1 MTGGSERVA
10 VVAAAL
16 RDILER
22 LDADA
27 VAQRMEP
34 ELRHTPE
41 YVRLV
46 RDGEASALRA
56 SLRRHAGLLL
66 RWILSGTPPDSYVLS
81 EMYERARECA
91 AAGQP
96 LSGVLL
102 LHRRGARAFWDAVL
116 SLVTE
121 EEGARLTEWPELG
134 RRHLDTYLDSYLDL
148 VTRLFTQAYADQ
160 ADLPSAQ
167 GDRRARTLFE
177 RLCAHLPI
185 TVEDQERAA
194 RLGFDLTPPYVPFV
208 VLLDK
213 SAPAERADLAA
224 RLRSAGALAFVE
236 DVRITG
242 LTEPAFDWSAFLAD
256 RRLLLAQDP
265 PTGRTGL
272 QTAVDN
278 LRLLV
283 AVASRSQRHGRV
295 RAEDF
300 LPQLLLANSPELADA
315 VTRRVFG
322 PLTGGDNGELTATL
336 ACLAEN
342 QFDSASTTAALHLH
356 RNTLLYRIKQIEKL
370 TGLDLQS
377 HSDRTVV
384 WLAVLW
390 AQVSSRPVGSRSMR
404 PSRLSAASR
413 GAGPSGTI
421 SAEGGQR

>member
-1 MTGGSERVA
+1 MTDRSERVA
-10 VVAAAL
+10 VVATAL
-16 RDILER
+16 RDTLER

-34 ELRHTPE
+34 DLRHTPE
-41 YVRLV
+41 YMRLA
-46 RDGEASALRA
+46 RDYEASALRA
-56 SLRRHAGLLL
+56 ELRRHAGLLL
-66 RWILSGTPPDSYVLS
+66 HWMLSGTPPDSYVLS

-91 AAGQP
+91 GAGQP
-96 LSGVLL
+96 LDCVLL
-102 LHRRGARAFWDAVL
+102 LHRRGARAFWNAVL

-121 EEGARLTEWPELG
+121 EEGARLTEWAEQG
-134 RRHLDTYLDSYLDL
+134 RHRLDSYFDSYLDL
-148 VTRLFTQAYADQ
+148 VTRIFTQAYADQ

-167 GDRRARTLFE
+167 GDRRAHTLFD
-177 RLCAHLPI
+177 RLCTHLPI

-194 RLGFDLTPPYVPFV
+194 RLGFDLAPPYVPFV
-208 VLLDK
+208 ALIDK

-224 RLRSAGALAFVE
+224 RLRTAGALAFVE

-242 LTEPAFDWSAFLAD
+242 ITGPGFGWSAFLAD
-256 RRLLLAQDP
+256 RRLLLAEDL

-295 RAEDF
+295 RADDF
-300 LPQLLLANSPELADA
+300 LPQMLLANSPEVADA

-342 QFDSASTTAALHLH
+342 QFDSASTSAALHMH

-370 TGLDLQS
+370 TRLDLQS

-384 WLAVLW
+384 WLAVIW
-390 AQVSSRPVGSRSMR
+390 AQVSSRPVGSRSLR
-404 PSRLSAASR
+404 TKGLSAASR
-413 GAGPSGTI
+413 SDGLSDVIG
-421 SAEGGQR
+421 R

>member
-1 MTGGSERVA
+1 
-10 VVAAAL
+10 
-16 RDILER
+16 
-22 LDADA
+22 
-27 VAQRMEP
+27 MET

-41 YVRLV
+41 YVRSA
-46 RDGEASALRA
+46 RACGAPALRA

-66 RWILSGTPPDSYVLS
+66 HWMVRGAPPDSYVLS
-81 EMYERARECA
+81 EMYEQARECA

-96 LSGVLL
+96 LDGGLL
-102 LHRRGARAFWDAVL
+102 LHHRAATAFWDAVL
-116 SLVTE
+116 GLVTE
-121 EEGARLTEWPELG
+121 EECGLLADWTDQG
-134 RRHLDTYLDSYLDL
+134 RRHLDSYFDL
-148 VTRLFTQAYADQ
+148 VTRMFTQAYTDQ
-160 ADLPSAQ
+160 SDLPSAQ
-167 GDRRARTLFE
+167 GDRRARTLVD

-224 RLRSAGALAFVE
+224 RLRTAGALAFVE
-236 DVRITG
+236 DARVTGITG
-242 LTEPAFDWSAFLAD
+242 PEFAWSAFMAD

-272 QTAVDN
+272 QTALDN

-283 AVASRSQRHGRV
+283 AVASRSHRRGHV

-300 LPQLLLANSPELADA
+300 LPELLLARSPHLSDA

-322 PLTGGDNGELTATL
+322 PLAGGDYGELTATL

-342 QFDSASTTAALHLH
+342 QFDSASTTAALHMH

-377 HSDRTVV
+377 HSDRTLV
-384 WLAVLW
+384 WLAVIW
-390 AQVSSRPVGSRSMR
+390 AQVSSRPVGSRSAR
-404 PSRLSAASR
+404 NHWLSAASN
-413 GAGPSGTI
+413 GADATGTFN
-421 SAEGGQR
+421 SESEER